1 MAPGLARRFKE
12 DVMTGKRIVAGLMCA
27 AVLGCGAAFAAE
39 VDLKAAAR
47 SIVARH
53 GAAVVPLKVVTK
65 VTGSR
70 GSREHE
76 AKLLGTVLD
85 ATGLIVTSNSVAD
98 PASAQ
103 KKARP
108 ELTIESEV
116 KSAKLIETKTDGT
129 EIPLKVVF
137 RDRDLDLMFL
147 RPEKKTKLA
156 HLGLKKKGPELGL
169 ADDVIA
175 LSRLGAVGDRQLAV
189 SLGRVLSVID
199 KPRRLY
205 IVNGVQAALGCPAF
219 SPEGEVVGIFVL
231 RITPTPGRPQMLT
244 PVLPIADV
252 LGDMR
257 QIKASED

>member
-1 MAPGLARRFKE
+1 MPGR
-12 DVMTGKRIVAGLMCA
+12 RIVVGLICG
-27 AVLGCGAAFAAE
+27 AVLWCGAVFAAE
-39 VDLKAAAR
+39 AGLKATAK
-47 SIVARH
+47 SIVAKH

-116 KSAKLIETKTDGT
+116 KSAKLIETRKDGT

-147 RPEKKTKLA
+147 RPEKKTALP
-156 HLGLKKKGPELGL
+156 HLGLKKKGPELEL

-205 IVNGVQAALGCPAF
+205 VANGVQASLGCPAF
-219 SPEGEVVGIFVL
+219 SAEGGLVGIFVL
-231 RITPTPGRPQMLT
+231 RVTPTPGRPQMLT
-244 PVLPIADV
+244 PILPIGDV
-252 LGDMR
+252 LEDMK
-257 QIKASED
+257 QIEAPEE